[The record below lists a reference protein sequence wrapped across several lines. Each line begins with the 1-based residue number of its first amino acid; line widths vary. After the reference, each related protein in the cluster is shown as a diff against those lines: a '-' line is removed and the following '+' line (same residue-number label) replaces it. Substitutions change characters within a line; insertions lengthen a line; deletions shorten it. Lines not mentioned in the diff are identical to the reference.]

1 MTFILREEESSDTQ
15 SKMMALMLN
24 KRRQGTEGQ
33 MLYDFTYMLLLL
45 LLLLLLLSRFSRV

>member
-15 SKMMALMLN
+15 SKMMAMMLN

-45 LLLLLLLSRFSRV
+45 PLLLLSRFSRV